1 MESVV
6 LKQVKH
12 NIFDSIEE
20 FEEYFMVNEG
30 VVPELKYEWREG
42 GVGDWVVS
50 DDGRIVQIL
59 SRKEY
64 SEKRRKRTG
73 VFIRTIVGTF
83 ELRGKMDTDLT
94 VRVYPQGRYRIRKLY
109 LHWRV
114 VQAHR
119 VKLSSKEKQYI
130 ARLFNGE
137 DRIAAYYDVYG
148 CIYMKAADKKSK
160 NLLKQPRIIG
170 AILGKTPKE
179 LAEELGVGIEAQL
192 KKYKLLLDKEE
203 DTEKIL
209 KILKE
214 LGDVVDIKEER
225 KKGLLPFDSGFMQIK
240 AASRRELLGMPGG
253 DDE

>member
-1 MESVV
+1 MEYAV
-6 LKQVKH
+6 LKKVKH
-12 NIFDSIEE
+12 YIFDNIEE
-20 FEEYFMVNEG
+20 FEEYFMINEG

-42 GVGDWVVS
+42 GIGDWVVS
-50 DDGRIVQIL
+50 DDNRIVQIL

-64 SEKRRKRTG
+64 PEKNGKRIN

-83 ELRGKMDTDLT
+83 GLRSKMDTDLT
-94 VRVYPQGRYRIRKLY
+94 IRVYPQGRYRVKKLY
-109 LHWRV
+109 LHWTG
-114 VQAHR
+114 VQKQR

-130 ARLFNGE
+130 ARLLNGD
-137 DRIAAYYDVYG
+137 DRIAAYFDVYG

-179 LAEELGVGIEAQL
+179 LAEDLGIGVKDQL
-192 KKYKLLLDKEE
+192 EKYKQLLDKEE

-214 LGDVVDIKEER
+214 LGEVVDIKEER
-225 KKGLLPFDSGFMQIK
+225 SKGLLPFDSGFMQIK
-240 AASRRELLGMPGG
+240 ASSRRKLLEASEE

>member
-1 MESVV
+1 MESAVI
-6 LKQVKH
+6 KKVKH

-42 GVGDWVVS
+42 SIGDWAVS

-64 SEKRRKRTG
+64 YEKHRKRTN

-83 ELRGKMDTDLT
+83 GLRSKMDTDLT
-94 VRVYPQGRYRIRKLY
+94 ARVYPQGRYRIKKLY
-109 LHWRV
+109 LNWQV
-114 VQAHR
+114 VQKKR

-130 ARLFNGE
+130 ARLLNGD
-137 DRIAAYYDVYG
+137 DRIAAYFDVYG

-179 LAEELGVGIEAQL
+179 LAEELGIGVKDQL
-192 KKYKLLLDKEE
+192 QKYKDLLDSEK
-203 DTEKIL
+203 DTTKIL
-209 KILKE
+209 QILKE
-214 LGDVVDIKEER
+214 LGEVVDIKETR
-225 KKGLLPFDSGFMQIK
+225 SQGPLSFDSGFMQLK
-240 AASRRELLGMPGG
+240 ASNRRELLEASQE